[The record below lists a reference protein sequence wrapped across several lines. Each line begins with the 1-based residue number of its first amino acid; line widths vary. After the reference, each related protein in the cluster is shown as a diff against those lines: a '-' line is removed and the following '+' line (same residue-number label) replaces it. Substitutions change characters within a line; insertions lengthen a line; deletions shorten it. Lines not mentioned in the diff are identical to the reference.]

1 MKKIN
6 NLYEKINDIDIII
19 DMYDNVVS
27 KNTKNKQKIE
37 KFNDYYSINI
47 INIKNII
54 EKGNY
59 IPGKY
64 NIFLVREPKI
74 RIIMSQ
80 NITDKVINH
89 LIAKYFLIDVFD
101 KTLVDF
107 NIATRLNKGTHYG
120 IKLTKKYL
128 NEMKIKYD
136 TFYYLKFDIS
146 KWGIINDIYKN

>member
-6 NLYEKINDIDIII
+6 NLYDKINDIDIII

-54 EKGNY
+54 NSGNY

-64 NIFLVREPKI
+64 NIFSSRTKN
-74 RIIMSQ
+74 Q
-80 NITDKVINH
+80 NYNES
-89 LIAKYFLIDVFD
+89 KY
-101 KTLVDF
+101 
-107 NIATRLNKGTHYG
+107 N
-120 IKLTKKYL
+120 
-128 NEMKIKYD
+128 
-136 TFYYLKFDIS
+136 
-146 KWGIINDIYKN
+146 